1 MLRVC
6 RSPAVNTAVCLVRT
20 HRTRQIARH
29 LHSTSSTGKRVTRGF
44 FDEIFNNEQEKP
56 EPSALNDLVDDLAP
70 VGNTNGTQGAKGKRK
85 ALEPRDDTSG
95 SVVLDAVREYTKRHP
110 TCVLL
115 MQVGDFFE
123 LYEEHARQ
131 YAPLLDLRL
140 TRREMASGSVADFS
154 GFPVRSLDRY
164 LDQLVNRLGCRVALC
179 EQVGTTPTTRG
190 GTLERRITR
199 IITPG
204 TVIEE
209 NFLDAQTNNYLLAVL
224 PTSTL
229 DDKAQVGLAWV
240 DISVGELTT
249 QCTDMHALK
258 DDIARIRPR
267 ELVLPEYMRPL
278 TDMQDGDAFNPL
290 GDLLASYPDISLT
303 YQAQETFDSHAG
315 QRVIL
320 DALQAKKL
328 LDLETLGDLTAP
340 EKAASMALFTY
351 LKNTYMEDD
360 IKIQGFVRL
369 NAEDTLRIDS
379 AAMNSLELFKSLKDG
394 KTADSLLSV
403 LDSTTTSAGSRL
415 LARWLAAPLT
425 SQAAIEKRQDIV
437 EFFASDAY
445 VLHDIRDRIRQS
457 SDAQRAMQ
465 RIALQRGRYSDLV
478 EIKTTLSAIQNIKE
492 LLDGAFQRMHNA
504 LPSAQASLQN
514 FLQDM
519 QPLQDLTTHLTAA
532 LNDDYILGTDTKAKS
547 YGNVHP
553 GFDAR
558 LSRAC
563 KQLDKLQQRR
573 DAFQQQLRALCG
585 NSASLLSTTAYRHVI
600 EVNATRADKLTEAYE
615 AMLINKTKTK
625 HRYQVAEWTELSI
638 KLEST
643 ETRIVDIENQ
653 VLRETMERVMAES
666 DKIVKSC
673 RALAELDIL
682 VGFAWLAR
690 ERRYVRPKMELSK
703 KIEIKGGR
711 HPVIENKLA
720 RKGRDFIQN
729 DCILDKERI
738 WLLTGPNMGGK
749 STFLRQ
755 NAIMVLMAHMGSF
768 IPAQSARIGIA
779 DRIFSRVGSADNLAQ
794 DQSTFMV
801 EMTETATIL
810 RHATERSVVIM
821 DEVGRGTSTKDGISL
836 AYAILEYLHNM
847 VGSRTLFATHYHE
860 LADMTSGW
868 EDLQAYKTSLHEDRN
883 GGFSFIHRVQP
894 GVCRQSHGLKVAR
907 LSGIPSAVVDK
918 ASQVWESLEVVLNSN
933 NSQGQVDDNRNQ
945 NR

>member
-1 MLRVC
+1 
-6 RSPAVNTAVCLVRT
+6 
-20 HRTRQIARH
+20 
-29 LHSTSSTGKRVTRGF
+29 
-44 FDEIFNNEQEKP
+44 
-56 EPSALNDLVDDLAP
+56 
-70 VGNTNGTQGAKGKRK
+70 
-85 ALEPRDDTSG
+85 
-95 SVVLDAVREYTKRHP
+95 
-110 TCVLL
+110 
-115 MQVGDFFE
+115 
-123 LYEEHARQ
+123 
-131 YAPLLDLRL
+131 
-140 TRREMASGSVADFS
+140 MASGSVADFS
-154 GFPVRSLDRY
+154 GFPIRSLDRY

-179 EQVGTTPTTRG
+179 EQVGTGPTTRG

-209 NFLDAQTNNYLLAVL
+209 NFLDAQANNYLLAVL

-229 DDKAQVGLAWV
+229 DEKAHVGLAWV

-249 QCTDMHALK
+249 QCTNMYSLK

-267 ELVLPEYMRPL
+267 ELVLPEYMRPS
-278 TDMQDGDAFNPL
+278 TSMQDGDAFNPL

-303 YQAQETFDSHAG
+303 YQAQDTFDAHAG

-320 DALQAKKL
+320 DAFQAKKL
-328 LDLETLGDLTAP
+328 VDLETLGDLTAP

-351 LKNTYMEDD
+351 LKSTYMEDT

-403 LDSTTTSAGSRL
+403 LDNTTTSAGSRL

-425 SQAAIEKRQDIV
+425 SHAAIEKRQDIV
-437 EFFASDAY
+437 EFFTSDPY

-457 SDAQRAMQ
+457 ADAQRAMQ

-478 EIKTTLSAIQNIKE
+478 EIKTTLTAMQNIKE
-492 LLDGAFQRMHNA
+492 LLEGTFQQRMHNA
-504 LPSAQASLQN
+504 PPGAQASLQD
-514 FLQDM
+514 FLKDM
-519 QPLQDLTTHLTAA
+519 QPLHDLIDHLTAA
-532 LNDDYILGTDTKAKS
+532 LNDDYILGTDAKTKS
-547 YGNVHP
+547 YGNVQP
-553 GFDAR
+553 DFDAR
-558 LSRAC
+558 LLRAY
-563 KQLDKLQQRR
+563 KQLDKLHQRR
-573 DAFQQQLRALCG
+573 DVFQQELRALCG
-585 NSASLLSTTAYRHVI
+585 NSASLLSSTAYRHVI
-600 EVNATRADKLTEAYE
+600 EVNATRADKLTEAYQ

-643 ETRIVDIENQ
+643 ETRVVDIENQ

-666 DKIVKSC
+666 DRIVKSC

-682 VGFAWLAR
+682 VGFAWLAC
-690 ERRYVRPKMELSK
+690 ERRYVRPKMEVSG
-703 KIEIKGGR
+703 KIEIRGGR

-720 RKGRDFIQN
+720 RKGRDFVQN
-729 DCILDKERI
+729 DCVLDKERI

-755 NAIMVLMAHMGSF
+755 NAIMVLMAHMGCF
-768 IPAQSARIGIA
+768 VPAHEARIGIA

-868 EDLQAYKTSLHEDRN
+868 EDLQAYKTSLQEDEH
-883 GGFSFIHRVQP
+883 GGFSFIHSVQP

-907 LSGIPSAVVDK
+907 LSGTHYPKRNEKKKSGVAMHSTHK
-918 ASQVWESLEVVLNSN
+918 
-933 NSQGQVDDNRNQ
+933 GQR
-945 NR
+945 RGAE